1 MNDIIIIQDIQEQII
16 VDNDN
21 VVIVENEIESIV
33 ESNETVVI
41 NQGNIIHRTAGQNL
55 SGHKVL
61 SAAIDGKAIYADVNT
76 VTTSAII
83 GISLN
88 AASLNDTV
96 NIQTSGMLQHTGW
109 SFTPQE
115 PVFAG
120 LNGQLTQTPPNAAYS
135 AEIGVALSTDT
146 LIINIHP
153 IIYS

>member
-1 MNDIIIIQDIQEQII
+1 MKDIIVIEEIYDNIIIEGD
-16 VDNDN
+16 D
-21 VVIVENEIESIV
+21 VVIIENEIESFIDT
-33 ESNETVVI
+33 NETVVI
-41 NQGNIIHRTAGQNL
+41 NQGNIIRRTAGQNL
-55 SGHKVL
+55 SGHRVI
-61 SAAIDGKAIYADVNT
+61 SAASDGKAIYADVNT

-88 AASLNDTV
+88 AASLNDAV